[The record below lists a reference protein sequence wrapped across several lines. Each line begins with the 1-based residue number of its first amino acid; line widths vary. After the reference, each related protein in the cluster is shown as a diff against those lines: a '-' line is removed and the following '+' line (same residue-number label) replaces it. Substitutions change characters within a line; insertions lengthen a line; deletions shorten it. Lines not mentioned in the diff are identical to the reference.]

1 MSQFYND
8 GNLSDVT
15 QDDMDNNEQDNYYN
29 ILIID
34 NNNDNDDASARLS
47 STANS
52 QQTTSNFPGLSQL
65 TTISVQSNMNN
76 DNLDMLSNIFNAKG
90 INSVEEFDKLN
101 NLNVNDDDNNIVIP
115 DIETFMEKYIC
126 DNNGINTNIFSDEQ
140 LLDEFLL
147 DDLDDPE
154 IKGDPDKIDDL
165 IAIYYNKKKDIL
177 TEVVLEHDDD
187 DDKRQLY
194 PIEEEEKEEVKE
206 EEKKK
211 EDDKNVEHNKKIDEI
226 GEIIIEQEEV
236 EKPIQ
241 KKRQSTRV
249 KENQAN
255 IEKIKQI
262 EAERKKIAEDKR
274 KEETNNFLINTEV
287 QSLHSGQFSN
297 SQCSSQFL
305 LNLSDKI
312 ELNPNHFSES
322 AENGPKK
329 YSDLFNICCRL
340 RHLPAINQGDSRD
353 LSSLR
358 IAEKT
363 QFSDIWGSKML
374 KYARYEES
382 DGLNYNDLGAPLC
395 YITKT
400 PLVPFNNK
408 AVISGKSDKMRSCS
422 EMEHKLPCVTAFSR
436 APNYVLLSKYK
447 PIRGKPNYLKL
458 WNDYVNKEEKFKN
471 LYELYKLINFEN
483 FNEQEITSKE
493 VLIYTD
499 FQVYITIT
507 ERIVIQSYDIFKW
520 VFNVIKYWLHE
531 FAYSHHISNQEK
543 SIHEIA
549 LNKRECTGFLN
560 KLKITW
566 SVNGRNSG
574 AAIVERKSIGAQ
586 VTKKLENGKEKENL
600 KNSLMDQFDYMKRII
615 GDIDKTYEKITRAN
629 LTQLIDSTS
638 NTTIDQCKKILIMKN
653 MLLAYKLHKK
663 ASSSSKKPKN
673 VSSSSSKKPKNN
685 KKDKS
690 ANELVELAEK
700 YVEANKKIV
709 KRGSKK
715 KKKGKKGG
723 TKKRVRFKVSR
734 KVYRKL
740 EHK

>member
-1 MSQFYND
+1 MSKFYIDDYDVSEMSSEDDNVSSNNQND
-8 GNLSDVT
+8 D
-15 QDDMDNNEQDNYYN
+15 N

-34 NNNDNDDASARLS
+34 NNNDNNDNDDASAGLS
-47 STANS
+47 TDTKSNS
-52 QQTTSNFPGLSQL
+52 KQRSDNLYGISQL
-65 TTISVQSNMNN
+65 TSVSAQSNMNN
-76 DNLDMLSNIFNAKG
+76 DNLNLLSNIFNAKG

-101 NLNVNDDDNNIVIP
+101 NLNVNDDNNIDIP
-115 DIETFMEKYIC
+115 DIETFMGQYIC
-126 DNNGINTNIFSDEQ
+126 DNNNGINTNIFSDEQ

-147 DDLDDPE
+147 DE
-154 IKGDPDKIDDL
+154 SNIKGDDL
-165 IAIYYNKKKDIL
+165 ISIYYNKKKDIL
-177 TEVVLEHDDD
+177 TEVILEDD
-187 DDKRQLY
+187 DDKRDLQT
-194 PIEEEEKEEVKE
+194 IKEEEVDEEEE

-226 GEIIIEQEEV
+226 GEIIIEKAKKEEV
-236 EKPIQ
+236 EKQNQ
-241 KKRQSTRV
+241 KKRQSTRI

-262 EAERKKIAEDKR
+262 EAELKKLDEEKR
-274 KEETNNFLINTEV
+274 KEETINFFNNIEV

-312 ELNPNHFSES
+312 KLNPNHFSET

-340 RHLPAINQGDSRD
+340 RHLPAINQGDSRE
-353 LSSLR
+353 LASLR

-382 DGLNYNDLGAPLC
+382 DELNYDTLGVPLC

-400 PLVPFNNK
+400 RLVPFNEKAPISDGSNK
-408 AVISGKSDKMRSCS
+408 TRSCS

-447 PIRGKPNYLKL
+447 PQIDKPNYLKL
-458 WNDYVNKEEKFKN
+458 WNDYVNKEKTFTN

-483 FNEQEITSKE
+483 FDHQIIKRKE
-493 VLIYTD
+493 FIIYTE
-499 FQVYITIT
+499 FQSHILSEGI
-507 ERIVIQSYDIFKW
+507 EIQSIEIFSW

-574 AAIVERKSIGAQ
+574 AAIVERKSVGAQ
-586 VTKKLENGKEKENL
+586 VTKKLKDVKENEKL
-600 KNSLMDQFDYMKRII
+600 KNSLIKQFEYMKSII
-615 GDIDKTYEKITRAN
+615 KEIDETYEIITSAN
-629 LTQLIDSTS
+629 LTEKIDSTS

-663 ASSSSKKPKN
+663 ASSSSKKPK
-673 VSSSSSKKPKNN
+673 KNN
-685 KKDKS
+685 DGAKITKKMKKQIKGLS
-690 ANELVELAEK
+690 KEK
-700 YVEANKKIV
+700 
-709 KRGSKK
+709 R
-715 KKKGKKGG
+715 KGG